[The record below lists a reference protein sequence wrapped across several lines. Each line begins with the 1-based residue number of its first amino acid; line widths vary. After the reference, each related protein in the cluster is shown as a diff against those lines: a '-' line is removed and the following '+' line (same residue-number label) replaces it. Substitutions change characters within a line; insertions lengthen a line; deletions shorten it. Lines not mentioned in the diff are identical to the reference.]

1 MKLPNYRQKYSTRGN
16 RASAADFG
24 LVKHQA
30 VGSFSDTLTQLNEV
44 MLVTERTEQT
54 RKRHSITVQAT
65 ARLTEEINTIGR
77 LPDWDAHQEA
87 YDQAVENI
95 ADWTEG
101 QLNDPSSFNIW
112 QREFSKHVIR
122 GRLKVKMQSI
132 QVLKQA
138 TDAQNERDLQTLAL
152 IASQTSDHTEK
163 IMAVEQG
170 KRLLQSQLEGGMLT
184 HTEHQKLSKDFLEE
198 VAGADVRAMIRQDPA
213 NAVRRLQDPTDPIVN
228 ELSAVVK
235 EIWIDRAITAYE
247 QSLRQQDITERR
259 NERRINNAQT
269 ELAKQLS
276 KQVDTLAA
284 EDTLTADWLFEHRHE
299 LNPTDYRYHL
309 EQLTQSKTTF
319 RENVTY
325 YSVF

>member
-1 MKLPNYRQKYSTRGN
+1 
-16 RASAADFG
+16 
-24 LVKHQA
+24 
-30 VGSFSDTLTQLNEV
+30 
-44 MLVTERTEQT
+44 
-54 RKRHSITVQAT
+54 
-65 ARLTEEINTIGR
+65 
-77 LPDWDAHQEA
+77 
-87 YDQAVENI
+87 
-95 ADWTEG
+95 
-101 QLNDPSSFNIW
+101 
-112 QREFSKHVIR
+112 
-122 GRLKVKMQSI
+122 
-132 QVLKQA
+132 
-138 TDAQNERDLQTLAL
+138 
-152 IASQTSDHTEK
+152 
-163 IMAVEQG
+163 
-170 KRLLQSQLEGGMLT
+170 
-184 HTEHQKLSKDFLEE
+184 
-198 VAGADVRAMIRQDPA
+198 MIRQDPA

-228 ELSAVVK
+228 ELSTVVK